1 MSDIVHVKKRN
12 GRLENLDINK
22 INLCATRACGGIDDV
37 SASEVVLDAQV
48 QFYDKITTKEIDQ
61 ALIMSARTKIEKD
74 PNYAHVASRLLLGN
88 IHKEVF
94 GESRDKDGFE
104 HQYRLCFIRNVKRLV
119 KESILHEDLL
129 SYDLKKL
136 SEALVLDRDYKFKYL
151 GLQTLYDRYFHHVEG
166 VRMEAPQSFWM
177 RVAMGLALNEKNK
190 EQKAIE
196 FYHAISSFRVC
207 PSTPTLFNSGSV
219 RSQLS
224 SCYLNTFEDS
234 IDGIFEGAWQ
244 EARKSKYAG
253 GLGFDVSSFR
263 SAGSY
268 IKGTN
273 GSSSG
278 LIPWLKIFNDL
289 LVAVNQGGKRPGA
302 GCAYLEPWHLD
313 IEDFLDL
320 KKNTGEERRRCH
332 DMNTANWLPD
342 LFLRRVQED
351 GDWYLFSPSDASE
364 LHELYGEDFDKAYAK
379 YCKKAEKG
387 EVPNHK
393 VIKAKAL
400 WKKMLRALFETG
412 HPWMTFKDNSNLRYS
427 NSHEGVIHS
436 SNLCTEIFLHTK
448 PSRFKDGEKEEVGE
462 TAVCNLSSINLKEHL
477 KPNGKLDFSKL
488 SKSIAIQ
495 MRMLD
500 NVIDLNFYPT
510 EEAKNSNLKH
520 RPVGAGTM
528 GWADVFHSYKINFS
542 SDDAVKFSDELY
554 EFISYNC
561 ILNSSK
567 IAKEKGSYSTYDGSL
582 WSQGILPI
590 DTYKVLM
597 KYLDQKPISHR
608 DKKYAPKCDWKII
621 REHVNSHGIR
631 NSNTMAIAP
640 TATISYIQG
649 CSPSVEPDFSTLFV
663 YENKSGNLFITN
675 EWFVKECKE
684 RGIWNPTLIEML
696 KTVNG
701 DVLRLNGELPQDLK
715 DRYRTAFDHDQFKLI
730 EAGAAKQKWIDM
742 GQSLNLFN
750 NKSSLKYLN
759 DLYMHARNCG
769 LKSTYYLRNKSA
781 SEIEK
786 STKAEED
793 DNGDDNVDD
802 NDSGNNDDLSNVKAC
817 SVLDPNCESC
827 Q

>member
-1 MSDIVHVKKRN
+1 MSEVVHVKKRN

-22 INLCATRACGGIDDV
+22 INLCASRACEDLDDV

-61 ALIMSARTKIEKD
+61 ALIMSARTKIEKE

-94 GESRDKDGFE
+94 RESRDKDGFE
-104 HQYRLCFIRNVKRLV
+104 HQYKLSFIRNIKKLV
-119 KESILHEDLL
+119 KQGILRKELLAFDLN
-129 SYDLKKL
+129 KL

-151 GLQTLYDRYFHHVEG
+151 GLQILFDRYFHHIDG

-177 RVAMGLALNEKNK
+177 RVAMGLALNEENK
-190 EQKAIE
+190 EEKAIE
-196 FYHAISSFRVC
+196 FYHAISSFRIC

-224 SCYLNTFEDS
+224 SCYLNTFDDS

-244 EARKSKYAG
+244 EARKSKFAG
-253 GLGFDVSSFR
+253 GLGFDVTNFR
-263 SAGSY
+263 SSGSY

-273 GSSSG
+273 GTSSG
-278 LIPWLKIFNDL
+278 LVPWLKIYNDL

-320 KKNTGEERRRCH
+320 KKNTGDERRRCH
-332 DMNTANWLPD
+332 DLNTANWLPD

-351 GDWYLFSPSDASE
+351 GDWYLFSPSDVRD
-364 LHELYGEDFDKAYAK
+364 LHELYGENFDKAYVK
-379 YCKKAEKG
+379 YCKKADKG
-387 EVPNHK
+387 TITNFK
-393 VIKAKAL
+393 VIKAKDL

-412 HPWMTFKDNSNLRYS
+412 HPWITFKDNSNLRYS
-427 NSHEGVIHS
+427 NYHQGTIHS

-448 PSRFKDGEKEEVGE
+448 PSRYKQGLKTEVGE
-462 TAVCNLSSINLKEHL
+462 TAVCNLSSINLKQHL
-477 KPNGKLDFSKL
+477 KDNGKIDYAKL

-510 EEAKNSNLKH
+510 KEAEKANMSH

-528 GWADVFHSYKINFS
+528 GWADVFHSYGIDFS
-542 SDDAVKFSDELY
+542 SNEAVRFSDELY

-567 IAKEKGSYSTYDGSL
+567 IAKEKGTYNTYQGSL
-582 WSQGILPI
+582 WDQGLMPI
-590 DTYKVLM
+590 DTYKNLM
-597 KYLDQKPISHR
+597 KYLDQKPINHR
-608 DKKYAPKCDWKII
+608 DKKYAPKCDWKIV
-621 REHVNSHGIR
+621 REHIASHGMR

-675 EWFVKECKE
+675 EWFVKECKSL
-684 RGIWNPTLIEML
+684 GIWNPTLVELL
-696 KTVNG
+696 KSVNG
-701 DVLRLNGELPQDLK
+701 DVSRLNGDLPSDLK
-715 DRYRTAFDHDQFKLI
+715 ERYRTAFDHDQFKLV
-730 EAGAAKQKWIDM
+730 EAAAAKQKWIDM

-759 DLYMHARNCG
+759 DLYIHARNCG

-786 STKAEED
+786 STKTKED
-793 DNGDDNVDD
+793 GTVNTGGADTD
-802 NDSGNNDDLSNVKAC
+802 NDSLSGVKAC
-817 SVLDPNCESC
+817 SILDPDCESC

>member
-1 MSDIVHVKKRN
+1 MSEVVHVKKRN

-22 INLCATRACGGIDDV
+22 INLCASRACEDLDDV

-61 ALIMSARTKIEKD
+61 ALIMSARTKIEKE

-94 GESRDKDGFE
+94 RESRDKDGFE
-104 HQYRLCFIRNVKRLV
+104 HQYKLSFIRNIKKLV
-119 KESILHEDLL
+119 KQGILRKELLAFDLN
-129 SYDLKKL
+129 KL

-151 GLQTLYDRYFHHVEG
+151 GLQILFDRYFHHIDG

-177 RVAMGLALNEKNK
+177 RVAMGLALNEENK
-190 EQKAIE
+190 EEKAIE
-196 FYHAISSFRVC
+196 FYHAISSFRIC

-224 SCYLNTFEDS
+224 SCYLNTFDDS

-244 EARKSKYAG
+244 EARKSKFAG
-253 GLGFDVSSFR
+253 GLGFDVTNFR
-263 SAGSY
+263 SSGSY

-273 GSSSG
+273 GTSSG
-278 LIPWLKIFNDL
+278 LVPWLKIYNDL

-320 KKNTGEERRRCH
+320 KKNTGDERRRCH
-332 DMNTANWLPD
+332 DLNTANWLPD

-351 GDWYLFSPSDASE
+351 GDWYLFSPSDVRD
-364 LHELYGEDFDKAYAK
+364 LHELYGENFDKAYVK
-379 YCKKAEKG
+379 YCKKADKG
-387 EVPNHK
+387 TITNFK
-393 VIKAKAL
+393 VIKAKDL

-412 HPWMTFKDNSNLRYS
+412 HPWITFKDNSNLRYS
-427 NSHEGVIHS
+427 NYHQGTIHS

-448 PSRFKDGEKEEVGE
+448 PSRYKQGLKTEVGE
-462 TAVCNLSSINLKEHL
+462 TAVCNLSSINLKQHL
-477 KPNGKLDFSKL
+477 KDNGKIDYAKL

-510 EEAKNSNLKH
+510 KEAEKANMSH

-528 GWADVFHSYKINFS
+528 GWADVFHSYGIAFS
-542 SDDAVKFSDELY
+542 SNEAVRFSDELY

-567 IAKEKGSYSTYDGSL
+567 IAKEKGTYNTYQGSL
-582 WSQGILPI
+582 WDQGLMPI
-590 DTYKVLM
+590 DTYKNLM
-597 KYLDQKPISHR
+597 KYLDQKPINHR
-608 DKKYAPKCDWKII
+608 DKKYAPKCDWKIV
-621 REHVNSHGIR
+621 REHIASHGMR

-675 EWFVKECKE
+675 EWFVKECKSL
-684 RGIWNPTLIEML
+684 GIWNPTLVELL
-696 KTVNG
+696 KSVNG
-701 DVLRLNGELPQDLK
+701 DVSRLNGDLPSDLK
-715 DRYRTAFDHDQFKLI
+715 ERYRTAFDHDQFKLV
-730 EAGAAKQKWIDM
+730 EAAAAKQKWIDM

-759 DLYMHARNCG
+759 DLYIHARNCG

-786 STKAEED
+786 STKTKED
-793 DNGDDNVDD
+793 GTVNTGGADTD
-802 NDSGNNDDLSNVKAC
+802 NDSLSGVKAC
-817 SVLDPNCESC
+817 SILDPDCESC